1 MRGGSFV
8 ERTFQD
14 AKSELGWAE
23 FSARRYR
30 AWEHHLALTAAALW
44 FVAQTKLEWEEG
56 EGGRDAELAGE
67 LRVRV
72 LPALSTANLRELLR
86 AVLPLER
93 LTPAAATQVVVKQ
106 LVQRARATGSRL
118 RKAGMRSD
126 TS

>member
-1 MRGGSFV
+1 VGASSGVDR
-8 ERTFQD
+8 
-14 AKSELGWAE
+14 
-23 FSARRYR
+23 
-30 AWEHHLALTAAALW
+30 AALW

-56 EGGRDAELAGE
+56 EDGRDVELAGE

-93 LTPAAATQVVVKQ
+93 LTPAAATQIVVKQ

-118 RKAGMRSD
+118 RKAGKRRD